1 MSPMSDFIVCSL
13 GWEPRVDHLLRPQPG
28 PLLHLSSTGHPRASS
43 GTPHPSPAQP
53 RAQGGASTRQQ
64 PPNPFRSHPLVP
76 IGHRAT
82 GGLPGGDGRPT
93 RTEHAVTE
101 AVTLNAERVMPRSPT
116 TSRPSTAPLLTTA
129 ALLVALG
136 APVSAQTTRAYVD
149 DAASQAPT
157 GWLHL

>member
-1 MSPMSDFIVCSL
+1 M
-13 GWEPRVDHLLRPQPG
+13 
-28 PLLHLSSTGHPRASS
+28 
-43 GTPHPSPAQP
+43 
-53 RAQGGASTRQQ
+53 
-64 PPNPFRSHPLVP
+64 
-76 IGHRAT
+76 
-82 GGLPGGDGRPT
+82 
-93 RTEHAVTE
+93 TE

-157 GWLHL
+157 GWLHLCRERLDADARLQAVRVTYRGEGRVSGLIHVRGASIAAVDTTDQQLVEEHARWTGSSPPEGAEGFGLGGQPAR